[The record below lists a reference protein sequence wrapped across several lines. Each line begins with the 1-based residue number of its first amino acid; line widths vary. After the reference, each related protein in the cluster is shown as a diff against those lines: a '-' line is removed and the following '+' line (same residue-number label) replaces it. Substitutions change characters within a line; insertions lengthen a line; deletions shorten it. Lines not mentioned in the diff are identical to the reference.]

1 MNIFKGFLIS
11 SIAMTTFVGTDLI
24 LQNDSIHNKVYA
36 ESYNVTYKERDSQE
50 ERLIVKFKN
59 QIDLPY
65 EDGIEK
71 RIKNGDYDNNLK
83 ELFSENKE
91 LTLNRL
97 FSSVNPIEIEKLSVH
112 SKSFAN
118 PSANNLLNYYI
129 VQAPNNIEIELLLKK
144 FETSPL
150 VEEAYIQEKQI
161 LTPPEIQLQ
170 DLSVNP
176 YDDPRF
182 KNQGYLEAAPKGI
195 NASHAWSI
203 KGGDGKGT
211 TFVDMEYGW
220 LLNHE
225 DLVNKNIKL
234 MSGQNISQHRA
245 HGTSVLGIVSSEDN
259 QIGNIGIAPK
269 ANVKV
274 ISQIRDNGIYNTADA
289 ILSAVHNLQSGDVLL
304 LEAQASYDGYG
315 DKYLPVEVHPD
326 IFDAI
331 RVGADKGII
340 IIEAGA
346 NGSNDLDNF
355 KDRNGKKILNRNSP
369 DFKDSGAIMVGA
381 GSSTV
386 PHKRLWFSNY
396 GSRLDVYGWGENVDT
411 TSANPSQNTTNLYT
425 STFSGTSSASPII
438 AGAATSI
445 QGIAKEHRGYPYT
458 PAELRNI
465 LSNPNTGTQSQ
476 DPWNDRIGVLP
487 DLKSILD
494 NLGFNSDIP
503 NSSSILEGKQ
513 FAWSLKGISDFEFAK
528 INFNKSTE
536 EMQVDLKSGIPH
548 HYFNETYASIK
559 VQNASGKIVYNKNIY
574 GNQQQNAESQKVSVK
589 VGDYIELTHLEGVHR
604 ATFTNVD
611 NSKQE
616 SFGKKAIYEVTKEG
630 LKKVEKMP
638 EATILDGNQFAWS
651 LKGYSDR
658 EIAKVNYDKTAEE
671 MKIKLE
677 AGVPHS
683 YFASTYASIKVQN
696 SSGNVIYNKEIE
708 GNKQQNAESQT
719 VPVKIGDYIEL
730 THIEG
735 EATKEKTRATLI
747 NLENNK
753 NETIGKTARY
763 QITKEGLKKVEKM
776 PETTVLD
783 GNQFN
788 WSLKGYNDREIAKV
802 EYNKATEKMQIKL
815 EAGIPHSYFTST
827 YASIKVQNSSGNILY
842 NKEIVGNRQQPAESQ
857 TVPVK
862 VGDYIEFTHIE
873 GEAQKEKTRATLTN
887 LENNKQEF
895 VGKKKTYQVT
905 PTGLLLGNVNY

>member
-50 ERLIVKFKN
+50 ERLVVKFKN

-83 ELFSENKE
+83 KLFSENTE

-97 FSSVNPIEIEKLSVH
+97 FSSVNPIEIEKLSVQ
-112 SKSFAN
+112 SKSVVN
-118 PSANNLLNYYI
+118 ESANNLLNYYI

-161 LTPPEIQLQ
+161 LTPPEIQLPN
-170 DLSVNP
+170 LSVNP

-203 KGGDGKGT
+203 KGGDGKDT

-289 ILSAVHNLQSGDVLL
+289 ILSAVHNLQAGDILL

-445 QGIAKEHRGYPYT
+445 QGIAKEHRGSPYT

-465 LSNPNTGTQSQ
+465 LSNPNTGTKSQ

-494 NLGFNSDIP
+494 NLDFNSDIP
-503 NSSSILEGKQ
+503 NSSSILEGNQ

-536 EMQVDLKSGIPH
+536 EMQVDLKAGVPH

-559 VQNASGKIVYNKNIY
+559 VQNASGKVVYNKNIY
-574 GNQQQNAESQKVSVK
+574 GNKQQNAESQKVPVK
-589 VGDYIELTHLEGVHR
+589 VGDYIELTHQEGVHR
-604 ATFTNVD
+604 ATLTNVD

-616 SFGKKAIYEVTKEG
+616 SFGKKAMYEV
-630 LKKVEKMP
+630 
-638 EATILDGNQFAWS
+638 
-651 LKGYSDR
+651 
-658 EIAKVNYDKTAEE
+658 
-671 MKIKLE
+671 
-677 AGVPHS
+677 
-683 YFASTYASIKVQN
+683 
-696 SSGNVIYNKEIE
+696 
-708 GNKQQNAESQT
+708 
-719 VPVKIGDYIEL
+719 
-730 THIEG
+730 
-735 EATKEKTRATLI
+735 
-747 NLENNK
+747 
-753 NETIGKTARY
+753 
-763 QITKEGLKKVEKM
+763 TKEGLKKVEKM

-783 GNQFN
+783 GNQFS
-788 WSLKGYNDREIAKV
+788 WSLKGYSDREIAKV
-802 EYNKATEKMQIKL
+802 NYNRVTEKMQVNL
-815 EAGIPHSYFTST
+815 EAGVPHSYFNNT
-827 YASIKVQNSSGNILY
+827 YASIKVQNSSGSVVY
-842 NKEIVGNRQQPAESQ
+842 NKEIVGNRQQTAESQ

-873 GEAQKEKTRATLTN
+873 GEAVNEKTRAKLTN
-887 LENNKQEF
+887 LENNKQEYI
-895 VGKKKTYQVT
+895 GKKRIYQAT
-905 PTGLLLGNVNY
+905 STGLNKID

>member
-1 MNIFKGFLIS
+1 MNKFKGFLIS

-83 ELFSENKE
+83 KLFSENTE

-97 FSSVNPIEIEKLSVH
+97 FSSVNPIEIEKLSVQP
-112 SKSFAN
+112 KSVAN
-118 PSANNLLNYYI
+118 ESANNLLNYYI
-129 VQAPNNIEIELLLKK
+129 VQAPHNIEIELLLKK

-161 LTPPEIQLQ
+161 LTPPEIQLPN
-170 DLSVNP
+170 LSVNP

-203 KGGDGKGT
+203 KGGDGKDT

-289 ILSAVHNLQSGDVLL
+289 ILSAVHNLQAGDILL

-445 QGIAKEHRGYPYT
+445 QGIAKEHRGSPYT

-465 LSNPNTGTQSQ
+465 LSNPNTGTKSQ

-503 NSSSILEGKQ
+503 NSSSILEGNQ

-536 EMQVDLKSGIPH
+536 EMQIDLKAGVPH

-559 VQNASGKIVYNKNIY
+559 VQNASGKVVYNKDIY
-574 GNQQQNAESQKVSVK
+574 GNKQQNAESQRVPVK
-589 VGDYIELTHLEGVHR
+589 VGDYIELTHLEGIHR
-604 ATFTNVD
+604 ATLTNVG

-616 SFGKKAIYEVTKEG
+616 SFGKKAIYQVTKEG
-630 LKKVEKMP
+630 LKKAEKMP

-651 LKGYSDR
+651 LKGISDF
-658 EIAKVNYDKTAEE
+658 EFAKVNFNKSTEE
-671 MKIKLE
+671 MQINLK
-677 AGVPHS
+677 AGVPHH
-683 YFASTYASIKVQN
+683 YFNETYASIKVQN
-696 SSGNVIYNKEIE
+696 ATGKVVYNKDIY
-708 GNKQQNAESQT
+708 GNKQQNAESQK
-719 VPVKIGDYIEL
+719 VPVKVGDYIES
-730 THIEG
+730 THLEG
-735 EATKEKTRATLI
+735 VHRATLI
-747 NLENNK
+747 NVDSSKQESF
-753 NETIGKTARY
+753 GKKVRY
-763 QITKEGLKKVEKM
+763 EVTKEGLKKVEKM

-783 GNQFN
+783 GNHFG
-788 WSLKGYNDREIAKV
+788 WSLKGYSDREIAKV
-802 EYNKATEKMQIKL
+802 DYNRTTEKMQVNL
-815 EAGIPHSYFTST
+815 EAGVPHSYFNNT
-827 YASIKVQNSSGNILY
+827 YASITVKNSTGSVVY
-842 NKEIVGNRQQPAESQ
+842 NKEIVGNRQQTAEIQ

-862 VGDYIEFTHIE
+862 VGDYIELTHIE
-873 GEAQKEKTRATLTN
+873 GEAVKEKTRATLIN
-887 LENNKQEF
+887 LENNKQEHI
-895 VGKKKTYQVT
+895 GKKRTYQVT
-905 PTGLLLGNVNY
+905 STGLNKID

>member
-24 LQNDSIHNKVYA
+24 LQNDRIHNKVYA
-36 ESYNVTYKERDSQE
+36 ESYNVTYKETDSNKRDSQE
-50 ERLIVKFKN
+50 EQLIVKFKN
-59 QIDLPY
+59 EIDLPY

-71 RIKNGDYDNNLK
+71 RIKNGNYDNNLK
-83 ELFSENKE
+83 KLFSENTE

-97 FSSVNPIEIEKLSVH
+97 FSSVNPIEIEKLSLH

-118 PSANNLLNYYI
+118 QSANNLLNYYI

-161 LTPPEIQLQ
+161 LTPPEIQQLP

-259 QIGNIGIAPK
+259 QIGNIGIAPR

-289 ILSAVHNLQSGDVLL
+289 ILSAVHNLQAGDILL

-315 DKYLPVEVHPD
+315 EKYLPVEVHPD

-331 RVGADKGII
+331 RVGTDKGII

-411 TSANPSQNTTNLYT
+411 TSANPSQNNTNLYT

-445 QGIAKEHRGYPYT
+445 QGIAKEHRGSPYT

-465 LSNPNTGTQSQ
+465 LSNPNTGTKSQ

-494 NLGFNSDIP
+494 NLGFNPDIP
-503 NSSSILEGKQ
+503 NSSNILEGKQFVWSLKGISDFEFAKINLNKSTEEVQVDLKAGIPHHYFNETYASIKVQNASGKVVYNKDIYGNKQQNAESQKVPVKVGDYIELTHLEGVHRATLTNVDNSKQESFGKKAIYEITKEGLKKVEKMPEATIWDGNQ

-528 INFNKSTE
+528 INFNKSKE
-536 EMQVDLKSGIPH
+536 EMQIDLKAGIPH

-559 VQNASGKIVYNKNIY
+559 VQNASGKVVYNKDIY
-574 GNQQQNAESQKVSVK
+574 GNKQQNAESQKVPVK

-638 EATILDGNQFAWS
+638 EATVLDGNQFA
-651 LKGYSDR
+651 
-658 EIAKVNYDKTAEE
+658 
-671 MKIKLE
+671 
-677 AGVPHS
+677 
-683 YFASTYASIKVQN
+683 
-696 SSGNVIYNKEIE
+696 
-708 GNKQQNAESQT
+708 
-719 VPVKIGDYIEL
+719 
-730 THIEG
+730 
-735 EATKEKTRATLI
+735 
-747 NLENNK
+747 
-753 NETIGKTARY
+753 
-763 QITKEGLKKVEKM
+763 
-776 PETTVLD
+776 
-783 GNQFN
+783 

-842 NKEIVGNRQQPAESQ
+842 NKEIVGNRQQAAEIQ

-862 VGDYIEFTHIE
+862 IGDYIEFTHIE
-873 GEAQKEKTRATLTN
+873 GEAQKEKTRALLIN
-887 LENNKQEF
+887 LENSKQEF
-895 VGKKKTYQVT
+895 MGKKRTYQVT
-905 PTGLLLGNVNY
+905 STGLLIK